1 MNDLNKTAR
10 DLLEVR
16 AMIKELEA
24 EAESLTD
31 TLKAAMI
38 DQGAETIEGDGWR
51 ASWKNVESRR
61 FDSKS
66 FKAQHGDLYEAFSK
80 PTTTTRFL
88 ISA

>member
-10 DLLEVR
+10 ELLELR
-16 AMIKELEA
+16 AMIREMEA
-24 EAESLTD
+24 EAEALTD
-31 TLKAAMI
+31 RIKAAMV
-38 DQGAETIEGDGWR
+38 DAGTESLEGDGWH

-80 PTTTTRFL
+80 PTTVTRFL

>member
-10 DLLEVR
+10 ELLELR
-16 AMIKELEA
+16 AMIREMEA
-24 EAESLTD
+24 EAEALTD
-31 TLKAAMI
+31 QIKAAMV
-38 DQGAETIEGDGWR
+38 DAGTESLEGDGWH

-66 FKAQHGDLYEAFSK
+66 FKAQHGDLYEAFTK
-80 PTTTTRFL
+80 ATTTTRFL

>member
-10 DLLEVR
+10 ELLELR
-16 AMIKELEA
+16 AMIGEMEA
-24 EAESLTD
+24 EAEALTD
-31 TLKAAMI
+31 RITAAMV
-38 DQGAETIEGDGWR
+38 DAGTESLEGDGWH

-80 PTTTTRFL
+80 PTTVTRFL

>member
-1 MNDLNKTAR
+1 MNDINKAGR

-16 AMIKELEA
+16 RMIKELEA
-24 EAESLTD
+24 EAEALTD
-31 TLKAAMI
+31 QIKAAMVERST
-38 DQGAETIEGDGWR
+38 ETLEGDGWT
-51 ASWKNVESRR
+51 ATWKNVKSSR

>member
-1 MNDLNKTAR
+1 MNDINKAGR

-16 AMIKELEA
+16 RMIKELEA
-24 EAESLTD
+24 EAEALTD
-31 TLKAAMI
+31 QIKAAMVERST
-38 DQGAETIEGDGWR
+38 ETLEDDGWS
-51 ASWKNVESRR
+51 ATWKNVKSSR

>member
-16 AMIKELEA
+16 RMIKELEA
-24 EAESLTD
+24 EAEALTD
-31 TLKAAMI
+31 QIKAEMVS
-38 DQGAETIEGDGWR
+38 QGREVLEGDGWT
-51 ASWKNVESRR
+51 ATWKNVKSSR

-80 PTTTTRFL
+80 PTTVTRFL